1 MDGKY
6 KLQLGNYSG
15 ACLDVDRLWRGGK
28 EMVKIAIVD
37 YGVGN
42 LHSIRRGLE
51 LAGAQ
56 AEITHEPAVIAA
68 ADAIVLPGVGAFKSA
83 MQELGTNLAIIR
95 QATSLGKPLLGICLG
110 MQLLLTWSEEGGH
123 TEGLGLILGKVV
135 KLPRTQKVPHMG
147 WNSLKINR
155 EHPFLAGI
163 QSGAYVYFVH
173 SYHVQPE
180 DETTILAT
188 TTYGIE
194 FPAVVA
200 RGLVLGTQ
208 FHPEKSGEV
217 GLQMLRNFVGMA
229 GSTESRV
236 R

>member
-1 MDGKY
+1 
-6 KLQLGNYSG
+6 
-15 ACLDVDRLWRGGK
+15 
-28 EMVKIAIVD
+28 MVRIAIVD

-56 AEITHEPAVIAA
+56 TKVTHEPAEIAA

-83 MQELGTNLAIIR
+83 MQELGANLDMLR
-95 QATSLGKPLLGICLG
+95 QAVSAGRPLLGICLG
-110 MQLLLTWSEEGGH
+110 MQLLLTWSEEDGH
-123 TEGLGLILGKVV
+123 TEGLGLIPGEVV
-135 KLPRTQKVPHMG
+135 KLPHIQKVPHMG
-147 WNSLKINR
+147 WNSLKIER

-163 QSGAYVYFVH
+163 QSDTHVYFVH
-173 SYHVQPE
+173 SYFVRPE
-180 DETTILAT
+180 DEATVLAT
-188 TTYGIE
+188 TVHGIK

-200 RGLVLGTQ
+200 RGSVIGTQ
-208 FHPEKSGEV
+208 FHPEKSGAA
-217 GLQMLRNFVGMA
+217 GLQMIRNFVGIA